1 MEEMRALLGE
11 NGNTPEVQVERLR
24 MLIGND
30 DIHYAGGLMSGCRM
44 LEKCVDAA
52 TVLCIRRDN
61 GDGSMCANIKA
72 DVFCSGCCD
81 ETIEIVVKSVKDGR
95 RSRVYAFEMYK
106 LIEFDVK
113 TYWYKVLEE
122 PKLMVKGEV
131 TLVVEKERQ

>member
-1 MEEMRALLGE
+1 MEEMRNLLGD
-11 NGNTPEVQVERLR
+11 NGNTPDVQIERLR

-44 LEKCVDAA
+44 IEKCVDAA

-61 GDGSMCANIKA
+61 GDGSMCANVKA
-72 DVFCSGCCD
+72 DVLASGHCD
-81 ETIEIVVKSVKDGR
+81 DTIEVVVKSIKDGK

-106 LIEFDVK
+106 LIEFDLEK
-113 TYWYKVLEE
+113 YWYTVLEE

-131 TLVVEKERQ
+131 TLIVEKAR